1 MTEGQERVPISR
13 VKLLI
18 SGLLGLLVMIVMLQN
33 TAAVETK
40 LLFLTI
46 RMPRAVLLFGTT
58 LLGFILG
65 VLLSRRVLKYR
76 NRG

>member
-33 TAAVETK
+33 TAAVVTK
-40 LLFLTI
+40 LLFLTF

>member
-65 VLLSRRVLKYR
+65 GLLSRRVLKYR

>member
-18 SGLLGLLVMIVMLQN
+18 SGLLGLLVMIVILQN

-46 RMPRAVLLFGTT
+46 SMPRAVLLFGTT

-65 VLLSRRVLKYR
+65 VLLSRRIFKYR

>member
-1 MTEGQERVPISR
+1 MEEPQNHAPISR
-13 VKLLI
+13 VKLI
-18 SGLLGLLVMIVMLQN
+18 VAGILGLLVLIVILQN
-33 TAAVETK
+33 TEAVETRF
-40 LLFLTI
+40 LFLTI
-46 RMPRAVLLFGTT
+46 SMPRAVLLFGTT